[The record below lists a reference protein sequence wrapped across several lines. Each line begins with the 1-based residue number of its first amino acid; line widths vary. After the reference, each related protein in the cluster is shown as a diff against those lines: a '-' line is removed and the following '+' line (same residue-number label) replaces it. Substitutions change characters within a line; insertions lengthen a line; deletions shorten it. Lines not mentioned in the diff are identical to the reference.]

1 MFFIVINCL
10 IIIIKDFSFFISW
23 ISPQTFQRHFMF
35 FSLIFFLKTTKIHLS
50 LDKSS
55 ITPQPWMKAGWWCAK
70 ETHEPQLSTAIRQV
84 CRHML
89 LAKRSTLL
97 CLLFSFPSAG
107 FGLHN
112 PINHH
117 RVAACLVQN
126 LLPCGLDFLNSRF
139 VSTALDYT
147 VTACKPVWNE
157 TVIRKR
163 CSFDSVLLQQVAKS
177 RHLNVQQMTECVL
190 G

>member
-1 MFFIVINCL
+1 MNL
-10 IIIIKDFSFFISW
+10 SSQQQFSN
-23 ISPQTFQRHFMF
+23 
-35 FSLIFFLKTTKIHLS
+35 
-50 LDKSS
+50 
-55 ITPQPWMKAGWWCAK
+55 
-70 ETHEPQLSTAIRQV
+70 RQV

-117 RVAACLVQN
+117 WVAACLVQN

-163 CSFDSVLLQQVAKS
+163 CSFDSILLQQVAKS

-190 G
+190 GQIPYELEIIILSFPNNISICLGGELLWFVGS